1 MQSSNL
7 KINNRAY
14 LTYKFYNSLFL
25 GLSIGS
31 IFTIYASLDPSIY
44 SIGGVVLAI
53 FMIIIAKQYKKILNV
68 NAFFK
73 ISLGVE
79 LVILFV
85 IASFLAFSYSYTT
98 ALLVYAGY
106 QVTFIFG
113 SYLVRAE
120 TMILNNKQ
128 LLTFIDVKKQQGY
141 LIGMALSFGFYQ
153 VMEKYFLI
161 TDNQIKVYDLH
172 FVLLVLELVI
182 LYFLL
187 KAFKR
192 SILPSST

>member
-1 MQSSNL
+1 MLSSSL
-7 KINNRAY
+7 KINNREFIN
-14 LTYKFYNSLFL
+14 YKFFNSLFL

-53 FMIIIAKQYKKILNV
+53 FMIVIAKQYKKILNIE
-68 NAFFK
+68 AFYK

-85 IASFLAFSYSYTT
+85 IISFIVFSYSYTT

-128 LLTFIDVKKQQGY
+128 ILTFIDVKKQQGY

-153 VMEKYFLI
+153 VMEKFFMI

-172 FVLLVLELVI
+172 FFLLALELVI
-182 LYFLL
+182 VYFLI
-187 KAFKR
+187 KSFKKK
-192 SILPSST
+192 I